1 MLGHQS
7 CPLCEMPPIMP
18 LSDTTVRQAKPRPKT
33 YRLTDGLGLYLE
45 VAPSGSRYW
54 RLKYRFAGKEKRL
67 AIGVYPIVSLAK
79 ARQVAMEA
87 RAQLQ
92 DGFDPSV
99 KKRER
104 AREQKLAAGNS
115 FEAVAREWHATMSPK
130 WTPHHADDV
139 IESLEK
145 DIFPALGRRPI
156 ADLKAP
162 ELLDAIRKIERRG
175 AIDIAQR
182 VRQRCSAVFAYAIGS
197 GFVENNPITAM
208 KGIFVTRKK
217 EPRPMLPRAEL
228 PEFLRKLESH
238 KGDTLVQLAL
248 RLVILTMVRTVE
260 LRGARWEEFD
270 FERKLWSIPP
280 ERMKMRAPHVV
291 PLSRQ
296 AIAVLEELKAVTG
309 RYELSFPG
317 RSDYRKPISE
327 NTMLYALYRMGYHR
341 RATTHGFRALASTI
355 LNESGR
361 WSPDAIERQLA
372 HRERNA
378 VRAAYHR
385 AEYLEERTRMMQWW
399 ADFLDAE
406 RSKVDGRSVIALTR

>member
-1 MLGHQS
+1 MSLT
-7 CPLCEMPPIMP
+7 
-18 LSDTTVRQAKPRPKT
+18 DTAARQAKPRPKP
-33 YRLTDGLGLYLE
+33 YRLADGHGLYLE
-45 VAPSGSRYW
+45 VVPTGSRYW

-67 AIGVYPIVSLAK
+67 AIGVYPTVSLAK
-79 ARQVAMEA
+79 ARQIAVEA
-87 RAQLQ
+87 RGLLQ
-92 DGFDPSV
+92 DGLDPSV
-99 KKRER
+99 KKREKAR
-104 AREQKLAAGNS
+104 ALKRAAANS

-130 WTPHHADDV
+130 WTPHHAEDV
-139 IESLEK
+139 IVSLEK
-145 DIFPALGRRPI
+145 DIFPALGQRPI

-162 ELLDAIRKIERRG
+162 ELLDAIRKIEKRG

-197 GFVENNPITAM
+197 GFVENNPITGM

-217 EPRPMLPRAEL
+217 EPRRMLPRAEL
-228 PEFLRKLESH
+228 PEFLRKLEGH
-238 KGDTLVQLAL
+238 KGDRMVQLAL

-260 LRGARWEEFD
+260 LRGARWDEFD
-270 FERKLWSIPP
+270 FERKLWSIPA

-291 PLSRQ
+291 PLSQQ
-296 AIAVLEELKAVTG
+296 AIAAFEELKAITG
-309 RYELSFPG
+309 GYELSFPG

-327 NTMLYALYRMGYHR
+327 NTMLYALYRMGYHQ

-355 LNESGR
+355 LNESGK

-372 HRERNA
+372 HKERNA

-385 AEYLEERTRMMQWW
+385 AEYLDERTRMMQWW

-406 RSKVDGRSVIALTR
+406 RAKADGGNIIPLRSA